1 MPTSVELAAMRRAII
16 ISASGLGATSPN
28 PAVGCVIL
36 DAAGRTVGEGYH
48 LRKGAAH
55 AEVNALMAAGPR
67 AAGGTAVVTLEPCN
81 HEGLTPACHQ
91 ALLDAKIARVLIAVM
106 DPTSRGEGGA
116 ARLRLAGVDVHT
128 HVLEEEA
135 LVVLGPWYTSLS
147 GQRPVLHL
155 LIQTDAAGNPIAP
168 GAEALAETAV
178 QRHEHDLVI
187 SIDGSAEEGREGSH
201 GRVFSVPASAVA
213 DDPGASVAALT
224 EAGARTVLLVGPSK
238 VSEQLLSA
246 GLVDRLTLLQPV
258 PEPSQN
264 TMGGPPRFPDGF
276 VLSRVTR
283 AGGQLV
289 VTAVRRP
296 AHGGPRA
303 GDPGAV

>member
-55 AEVNALMAAGPR
+55 AEVNALAAAGTR

-116 ARLRLAGVDVHT
+116 ARLRQAGVDVQT
-128 HVLEEEA
+128 RVLEKEA
-135 LVVLGPWYTSLS
+135 LAVLGPWHASLS
-147 GQRPVLHL
+147 RQRPVLHL
-155 LIQTDAAGNPIAP
+155 LIQADAAGNPIAP
-168 GAEALAETAV
+168 ASEALAEIEL
-178 QRHEHDLVI
+178 QRHAYDLVI
-187 SIDGSAEEGREGSH
+187 SVDGSAEEGRTGSH
-201 GRVFSVPASAVA
+201 GRAFSVPARPVPNE
-213 DDPGASVAALT
+213 PGDAVAALA
-224 EAGARTVLLVGPSK
+224 EAGARTALLVGPSK
-238 VSEQLLSA
+238 LGERLLSA
-246 GLVDRLTLLQPV
+246 ALVDRFTLLQPI
-258 PEPSQN
+258 PEPSQA
-264 TMGGPPRFPDGF
+264 TTAASPLFPDGF
-276 VLSRVTR
+276 VLSRITR

-289 VTAVRRP
+289 VSAERR
-296 AHGGPRA
+296 
-303 GDPGAV
+303 

>member
-1 MPTSVELAAMRRAII
+1 MPTSVELAAMRRAIV

-48 LRKGAAH
+48 LRKGDPH
-55 AEVNALMAAGPR
+55 AEVNALAAASAR

-116 ARLRLAGVDVHT
+116 ARLRKAGVDVQT

-135 LVVLGPWYTSLS
+135 LVVLGPWRTSLS
-147 GQRPVLHL
+147 HQRPVLHL
-155 LIQTDAAGNPIAP
+155 MLQTDPAGQPTTP
-168 GAEALAETAV
+168 TTEALAQLALERQA
-178 QRHEHDLVI
+178 HDLLI
-187 SIDGSAEEGREGSH
+187 SPDGSAEEGQIGSH
-201 GRVFSVPASAVA
+201 GRRFSVPAHPVP
-213 DDPGASVAALT
+213 DEPGDTVAALT

-238 VSEQLLSA
+238 LSERLLSEA
-246 GLVDRLTLLQPV
+246 LVDRLTLLVPV
-258 PEPSQN
+258 PEPSQA
-264 TMGGPPRFPDGF
+264 TTTTPAPLLPDGY
-276 VLSRVTR
+276 VLSRITR
-283 AGGQLV
+283 VGSQLV
-289 VTAVRRP
+289 ISAGRR
-296 AHGGPRA
+296 
-303 GDPGAV
+303 